1 MKVISLLVLILLCSL
16 NCFAGPGGTGG
27 GLFKDEQL
35 FFLQLLGEGGHGGG
49 PRYSISLSNGGIG
62 GGPRLSIE
70 QVNEIDN
77 IEVDN
82 EIRFPKTFK
91 EKCLLLA
98 SPKIQTIQ
106 FNNGEIITISRT
118 LGEGGSSGGPHKIL
132 N

>member
-1 MKVISLLVLILLCSL
+1 MKVIRLLVLILLCSQ

-35 FFLQLLGEGGHGGG
+35 LFLKMLGEGGHGGG

-82 EIRFPKTFK
+82 EIRFPETFK
-91 EKCLLLA
+91 EKFLLLVD
-98 SPKIQTIQ
+98 PKIQTIQ
-106 FNNGEIITISRT
+106 LNNGEIIYVSKELGPGTI
-118 LGEGGSSGGPHKIL
+118 GGGSLKNKI
-132 N
+132 